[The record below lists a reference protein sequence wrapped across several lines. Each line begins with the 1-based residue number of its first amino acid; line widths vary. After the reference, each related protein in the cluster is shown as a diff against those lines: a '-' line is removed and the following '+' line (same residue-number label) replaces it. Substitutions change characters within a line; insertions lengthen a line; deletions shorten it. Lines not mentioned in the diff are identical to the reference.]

1 MFIAYH
7 CVSNSLQAVTSDA
20 TVVAHGD
27 SFFLYIGEKWFVCLG
42 LFFVLAFTLAIKM
55 NQDGPTYETVRVLKR
70 ERVVLS
76 DSVGSVFRSIVAFII
91 LINSPSFSFVNH
103 SIFNSGFLADLP
115 LTLRSVPNAVS
126 ASFQLPLLLPLTVS
140 HEFSVAV
147 SPILPTSSTVSA
159 STLLPLLLPI
169 TVSHEFPVANY
180 HILPTSFAVLPPTY
194 LPVTGIVSSTDF
206 SLVYPPAMVPPVV
219 PKSLKLLPLL
229 LIIINVCLFLLTNYF
244 LLVIL
249 IEIWNFTT
257 LWMMRSELVCPVQ
270 EMDASDDPPCL
281 PLMTILDHPC
291 LHVLPIIFEHPI
303 GPAQAPARNIVHPC
317 LKRPAAVKQGRQHH
331 VSWSKNPTTHTYT
344 LPVKGND
351 EVTEIRKWNDVWMM
365 RVELL
370 QTVELVP
377 PVEINALDESPARD
391 NSASPPMKR
400 RRVRARRTSQHS
412 RARTPVRV
420 ECLPL
425 KHRRVDNLFKK
436 RVLARDDIEEPGSKR
451 GKRFH
456 KTSPPVISNC
466 RKYNKALREAH
477 AIRVLQHSR
486 SRAIRALQRIRSRAC
501 ALVTEAVDM
510 EMVDMEMVDVEMVL
524 EVGEVKEIKACSLPS
539 FVETAKADK
548 EHKETVSPSYVESFN
563 IEEVQDS
570 SFFCGVDEIEVE
582 EKVDDNI
589 TESFGFESLV
599 DGRGRQYKRSLRNK
613 KKMTNDIC
621 LELLG
626 SENGRQLRRSLRT
639 KHRKKP
645 IYC

>member
-1 MFIAYH
+1 
-7 CVSNSLQAVTSDA
+7 
-20 TVVAHGD
+20 
-27 SFFLYIGEKWFVCLG
+27 
-42 LFFVLAFTLAIKM
+42 
-55 NQDGPTYETVRVLKR
+55 
-70 ERVVLS
+70 
-76 DSVGSVFRSIVAFII
+76 
-91 LINSPSFSFVNH
+91 
-103 SIFNSGFLADLP
+103 
-115 LTLRSVPNAVS
+115 
-126 ASFQLPLLLPLTVS
+126 
-140 HEFSVAV
+140 
-147 SPILPTSSTVSA
+147 
-159 STLLPLLLPI
+159 
-169 TVSHEFPVANY
+169 
-180 HILPTSFAVLPPTY
+180 
-194 LPVTGIVSSTDF
+194 
-206 SLVYPPAMVPPVV
+206 
-219 PKSLKLLPLL
+219 
-229 LIIINVCLFLLTNYF
+229 
-244 LLVIL
+244 
-249 IEIWNFTT
+249 
-257 LWMMRSELVCPVQ
+257 MRSELVPTVL
-270 EMDASDDPPCL
+270 EMHASDDPPCL

-331 VSWSKNPTTHTYT
+331 VSWSKKPTTHTYT

-400 RRVRARRTSQHS
+400 RRVRARRTSQYS
-412 RARTPVRV
+412 RARNPVRV
-420 ECLPL
+420 EYLPL

-456 KTSPPVISNC
+456 QTSPPVSSNC

-510 EMVDMEMVDVEMVL
+510 EMVDVEMVDVEMVL

-548 EHKETVSPSYVESFN
+548 EHKETVCSPPYVVTFN

-570 SFFCGVDEIEVE
+570 SFLCGVDEIQVE

-589 TESFGFESLV
+589 KECFGLELLV
-599 DGRGRQYKRSLRNK
+599 DGRGRQYKRSFRNK

-621 LELLG
+621 LELPG
-626 SENGRQLRRSLRT
+626 NESGRQLRRSLRT